1 MNALVLLIVGVVVF
15 FIAYVTY
22 GSYLAKKWGIDPSRK
37 TPAHVLKNDKDY
49 VPTDA
54 KVVLGHHFASIAG
67 AGPITGPIIAAMFGW
82 LPVYLWIVLGS
93 IFFGGVHDYG
103 SLLASL
109 RHEGKTI
116 GEIIRVN
123 VGQKAKLIFS
133 LYAFVTIS
141 LVVAAFLDITAS
153 TFAFDVPD
161 AANAMTAA
169 SSGTASMLFIVVA
182 LFFGV
187 FYRRN
192 TNLIV
197 GSIVGV
203 ALLIGII
210 VLSSYFPFLQLS
222 KGTWQIILTV
232 YIIAASLLPV
242 WLLLQPRD
250 YLSSFLLFAM
260 AIGGFVGIL
269 ITAPNMEIP
278 ALVGFNV
285 NGQYLFPILFVT
297 VACGAI
303 SGFHSLISSGTSS
316 KQIASEKDAKLVG
329 YGGMLIEGVVAIIAL
344 CSVAAL
350 TGNTDGS
357 PAVRF
362 ANGVATFMHSF
373 GIPLEAGKI
382 FVTLTYASFAL
393 TSLDSATRIGR
404 YLLEE
409 LGEIPQKDGT
419 MKKTFLC
426 NPYIA
431 TLLTVGVAY
440 LFTAYGYA
448 RIWPI
453 FGSANQLL
461 AGLALLAVAAWI
473 KKSMNK
479 TSWETIIPLIF
490 MFAVTLSALVL
501 LIISNFQKGTADGY
515 ILGII
520 AIILVIL
527 AVLELITTA
536 KTSKKAM

>member
-1 MNALVLLIVGVVVF
+1 MNALVLLIVGVVLF

-22 GSYLAKKWGIDPSRK
+22 GSFLAKKWGIDPSRK
-37 TPAHVLKNDKDY
+37 TPATEFRNDKDY

-82 LPVYLWIVLGS
+82 LPVYLWIVFGS

-103 SLLASL
+103 SLLASM

-116 GEIIRVN
+116 GEVIRAN
-123 VGQKAKLIFS
+123 VGAKAKVIFT
-133 LYAFVTIS
+133 LYAFLTIC

-153 TFAFDVPD
+153 TFAINT
-161 AANAMTAA
+161 ANLEASMTAA
-169 SSGTASMLFIVVA
+169 SSGTASILFIIVA
-182 LFFGV
+182 LLFGI

-192 TNLIV
+192 SNLILGTV
-197 GSIVGV
+197 IGV

-210 VLSSYFPFLQLS
+210 ALSANVPFLQLS
-222 KGTWQIILTV
+222 KTSWQIVLTV

-250 YLSSFLLFAM
+250 YLSSFLLFGM
-260 AIGGFVGIL
+260 LIGGFIGVL
-269 ITAPNMEIP
+269 ISAPDMKIP

-285 NGQYLFPILFVT
+285 NGNFLFPILFVT

-303 SGFHSLISSGTSS
+303 SGFHSLVCSGTTS
-316 KQIASEKDAKLVG
+316 KQLASEKDIKFVG
-329 YGGMLIEGVVAIIAL
+329 YGGMLIEGVLAIIAL
-344 CSVAAL
+344 ASVAAIA
-350 TGNTDGS
+350 GNTDGS
-357 PAVRF
+357 PATRF
-362 ANGVATFMHSF
+362 AVGVATFMNSF
-373 GIPLEAGKI
+373 GVPMSVGKI
-382 FVTLTYASFAL
+382 FVTLTYSSFAL
-393 TSLDSATRIGR
+393 TTLDSATRIGR

-409 LGEIPQKDGT
+409 LGEVTQKDGSI
-419 MKKTFLC
+419 KKTVFC

-431 TLLTVGVAY
+431 TLVTVAVSLA
-440 LFTAYGYA
+440 FTFYGYS
-448 RIWPI
+448 RIWSI

-473 KKSMNK
+473 KKSLNK

-501 LIISNFQKGTADGY
+501 LVINNIKLATPDGY
-515 ILGII
+515 VLAVIGVVL
-520 AIILVIL
+520 IILAIL
-527 AVLELITTA
+527 EIITTA
-536 KTSKKAM
+536 KSSKKAM